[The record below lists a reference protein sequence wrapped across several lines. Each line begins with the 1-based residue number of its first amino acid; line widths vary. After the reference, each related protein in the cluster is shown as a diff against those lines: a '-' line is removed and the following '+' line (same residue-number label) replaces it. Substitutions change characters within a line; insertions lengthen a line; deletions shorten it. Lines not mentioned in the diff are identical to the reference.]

1 MTTTVHG
8 WIWRSLQLLKTMRKL
23 GTEEHAPKLE
33 EPLDNSKD
41 IMELWSST
49 DLIIYTYNTIHWRKL
64 ANSRKAN
71 FLTWGKAFKQ
81 AFMSIGYS
89 WSCTTPLLV
98 WNSWIIPPTAEDVYQ
113 SIWVGWYVVSKST
126 CLSTHTN
133 LSTLMVLVW
142 PTQDISLF
150 VHSAKYQ
157 HLISTSNCAQ
167 SLYYLPLFYPTTY
180 LAVYTKNTSVFIC
193 ILQEL
198 SLYQCFILRTNLHL
212 QTAKFY
218 SQRHRS
224 RMESQANDQH
234 RKKVQRWHIFL
245 LSLKME
251 TPHALHSFQGAVT
264 VFTVIA
270 V

>member
-198 SLYQCFILRTNLHL
+198 SLINVLYWGLICIYRL
-212 QTAKFY
+212 QNSTAKGTGAEWNLKPMT
-218 SQRHRS
+218 STG
-224 RMESQANDQH
+224 
-234 RKKVQRWHIFL
+234 KKYTGDIFFSFRWKWKLHMPFIHFKEQ
-245 LSLKME
+245 SLC
-251 TPHALHSFQGAVT
+251 LR
-264 VFTVIA
+264 
-270 V
+270 

>member
-1 MTTTVHG
+1 
-8 WIWRSLQLLKTMRKL
+8 
-23 GTEEHAPKLE
+23 
-33 EPLDNSKD
+33 
-41 IMELWSST
+41 MELWSST
-49 DLIIYTYNTIHWRKL
+49 DLIIYTYNTIHCRKL

-98 WNSWIIPPTAEDVYQ
+98 WNSWIIPPTAEDICQ
-113 SIWVGWYVVSKST
+113 SIWVGWYVVSKTSS
-126 CLSTHTN
+126 LSTHMN

-150 VHSAKYQ
+150 VHSAKYL

-167 SLYYLPLFYPTTY
+167 SSYYLPLLYPTTY

-198 SLYQCFILRTNLHL
+198 TLINVLYWGLICIYRL
-212 QTAKFY
+212 QNSTAKGTGAEWNLKPMT
-218 SQRHRS
+218 S
-224 RMESQANDQH
+224 RG
-234 RKKVQRWHIFL
+234 KKYTGDTFFSFRWKWKLQMPFVHFKEQ
-245 LSLKME
+245 SLC
-251 TPHALHSFQGAVT
+251 LR
-264 VFTVIA
+264 
-270 V
+270 